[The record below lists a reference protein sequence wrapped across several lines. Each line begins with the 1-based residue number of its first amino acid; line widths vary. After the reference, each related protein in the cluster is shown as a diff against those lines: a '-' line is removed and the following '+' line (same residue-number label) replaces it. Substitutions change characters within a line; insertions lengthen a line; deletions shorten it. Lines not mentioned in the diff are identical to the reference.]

1 MGPQGKSFSLTK
13 NIDLDFDA
21 KGLETFR
28 SYEALGPWMEK
39 DFPKKGNYLVVVAPT
54 ETHGR
59 TRRRKGAL
67 LRWPSSPIEGLN
79 ETKSRVKQI
88 RIRLLPLSWYYMKAV
103 FTIRLEPEL
112 QRELDELCGELGRTR
127 SDVMRDALRRQLN
140 LMRFERTRRRI
151 LPFAESQGYL
161 TDEDVFRDV
170 S

>member
-1 MGPQGKSFSLTK
+1 MKRNPGSS
-13 NIDLDFDA
+13 
-21 KGLETFR
+21 R
-28 SYEALGPWMEK
+28 YEFACFG
-39 DFPKKGNYLVVVAPT
+39 
-54 ETHGR
+54 
-59 TRRRKGAL
+59 
-67 LRWPSSPIEGLN
+67 
-79 ETKSRVKQI
+79 SRDTM
-88 RIRLLPLSWYYMKAV
+88 YYMKAV

-112 QRELDELCGELGRTR
+112 QRELDELGRTR